1 MLCTSE
7 ASFRYTSRSGRETFT
22 LHDVSVNI
30 ERGRITGLLG
40 PNGCGKTTLLKL
52 LSGIIEPQ
60 QGRVTLEG
68 VDLSSMPRRR
78 VAQRIAV
85 VPQETHPAFDYSA
98 MEMVLMGRHPHL
110 STFQLEG
117 PDDFRIAHDALQAT
131 GTDHLSARAFATLSG
146 GEKQRVIIASALAQ
160 ASDVL
165 LLDEPT
171 ASLDLGYQL
180 DVASLLQRLNRER
193 KVTMAIA
200 THDLNLAASLCDTLI
215 LVREGEVLAAGSTDE
230 VLTAPM
236 IKRLYGVE
244 ADVHRHERAGHLTVV
259 PVGRTVERT
268 VGRTVGQT
276 R

>member
-1 MLCTSE
+1 MLCASE
-7 ASFRYTSRSGRETFT
+7 ASFRYSARGDAARSERFA
-22 LHDVSVNI
+22 LQNVSVTM

-40 PNGCGKTTLLKL
+40 PNGGGKTTLLKL
-52 LSGIIEPQ
+52 LSGINAPER
-60 QGRVTLEG
+60 GRVTLDG
-68 VDLSSMPRRR
+68 VDLASMARRR

-85 VPQETHPAFDYSA
+85 VPQETHPAFDYTV

-117 PDDFRIAHDALQAT
+117 PDDLRIAHDALQAT

-180 DVASLLQRLNRER
+180 DVAALLQRLNRER
-193 KVTMAIA
+193 QVTMAIA

-215 LVREGEVLAAGSTDE
+215 LVREGQVLAAGRTDE

-236 IKRLYGVE
+236 IRRLYGVD
-244 ADVHRHERAGHLTVV
+244 ADVRLHERAGHLTVV
-259 PVGRTVERT
+259 PVGRAR
-268 VGRTVGQT
+268 
-276 R
+276 